1 MPAEFKKIF
10 LPCHQRLYAAAWRL
24 TGNQQEAEDLVQD
37 TLLRLWTKREDITV
51 PDKAEA
57 FAVTALRNLFYD
69 KHRKK
74 HLQKTTN
81 SRRSTRCVP
90 TETQRRTAG
99 QDEVGRVQQIIDRL
113 PEKQR
118 LVITLH
124 DIDNLSYEEIEA
136 QTGLNAVNVRVAL
149 SRARKGPVREPV
161 LSALAQCEYY

>member
-1 MPAEFKKIF
+1 MDAAEFKKIF

-37 TLLRLWTKREDITV
+37 TLLRLWTKREDIAI

-57 FAVTALRNLFYD
+57 FAVIALRNLFYD
-69 KHRKK
+69 QRRKK
-74 HLQKTTN
+74 HLLENDDQ
-81 SRRSTRCVP
+81 P
-90 TETQRRTAG
+90 QEHQIRTDKDAS
-99 QDEVGRVQQIIDRL
+99 DELESKIEVTRVQQIIDRL

-136 QTGLNAVNVRVAL
+136 QTGLNAINIRVAL
-149 SRARKGPVREPV
+149 SRARKAVRE
-161 LSALAQCEYY
+161 QF

>member
-1 MPAEFKKIF
+1 MDAAEFKKIF

-74 HLQKTTN
+74 HLQEN
-81 SRRSTRCVP
+81 DEQPQEHQV
-90 TETQRRTAG
+90 RTDRDASDEL
-99 QDEVGRVQQIIDRL
+99 QDKMEVGRVQQIIDRL

-149 SRARKGPVREPV
+149 SRARKAVRE
-161 LSALAQCEYY
+161 QF